1 MASEVL
7 VRRAAMIPQV
17 LLALALAAAAG
28 PKDPVGSPPEARAL
42 LREYLDKTDAQTE
55 RIQALVE
62 RLGHQ
67 DFQVREAAT
76 EALAEMAEAAGPALE
91 QAARSDDPEVRL
103 RARSILDEARKE
115 RPDASADLGQ
125 AIDVLAEAKDRTLV
139 PTLLQLLGHEREDVR
154 YAAEYGLR
162 RVTGQTFGYNA
173 TADAEARTAAAERWA
188 DWWKEAK
195 PTFSFDREPPKP
207 KMPVGVLL
215 SSRRLAKVWMVD
227 LQGKVLWSKGLAG
240 QISRAKLLPNGHL
253 LLSRRTRGLIEEYDR
268 EWNVVWHT
276 EEGKLSGNVLD
287 LQRLPNGNTLT
298 THMRRN
304 QVFEIDR
311 QGRTVWSRSVERMPI
326 AAWRLPSGNTLVA
339 ALYGPRHVRGQAR
352 GHVAELTRGGRAVWG
367 RQGLKMPTDISPL
380 PGGRVLVAEQGAARV
395 IELDGN
401 GEIVWERKCEGGPN
415 SARRLPDG
423 TTVINDSAAGTLLV
437 DEDGDVIRTLDET
450 PQTGKISLV
459 AAGTPLPQ
467 DEKEGAEADEA
478 EAGE

>member
-1 MASEVL
+1 M
-7 VRRAAMIPQV
+7 RRAAMLSEV

-28 PKDPVGSPPEARAL
+28 PADPAGNPAEAKAL
-42 LREYLDKTDAQTE
+42 LRKYLDKSDAEGQ
-55 RIQALVE
+55 RIQALIE
-62 RLGHQ
+62 QLGHQ

-76 EALAEMAEAAGPALE
+76 EALAELAEAAELALE

-103 RARSILDEARKE
+103 RARAILLEARKE
-115 RPDASADLGQ
+115 RPDASAALGQ
-125 AIDVLAEAKDRTLV
+125 AVDVLAEAKDRKLV
-139 PTLLQLLGHEREDVR
+139 PMLLQLLGHEREDVR

-162 RVTGQTFGYNA
+162 RVTGKSFGYNA
-173 TADAEARTAAAERWA
+173 TANAEARAAAAERWA
-188 DWWKEAK
+188 QWWQDVK
-195 PTFSFDREPPKP
+195 PTFSFDRAPPKP
-207 KMPVGVLL
+207 KMPMGVLL
-215 SSRRLAKVWMVD
+215 SSRRLAKIWMVD
-227 LQGKVLWSKGLAG
+227 LQGKVLWSKGFAG

-253 LLSRRTRGLIEEYDR
+253 LLSHRTRGVIEEYDR

-287 LQRLPNGNTLT
+287 LQRLPSGNTLA
-298 THMRRN
+298 THMRKN

-339 ALYGPRHVRGQAR
+339 ALYGPRHIRGQAL
-352 GHVAELTRGGRAVWG
+352 GHVAELTRGGRAIWG

-380 PGGRVLVAEQGAARV
+380 PGGHVLVAEQGAARV

-423 TTVINDSAAGTLLV
+423 TTAINDSAAGTLLV
-437 DEDGDVIRTLDET
+437 DGDGEVIRTLDDT

-459 AAGTPLPQ
+459 PAGTLLPQ
-467 DEKEGAEADEA
+467 DEKEEAGEA
-478 EAGE
+478 EAQE